1 MKRWQTLRGHWAA
14 LQRRERQALTL
25 MAVVLLACVAWRLAW
40 QPSTAQLAAAR
51 ESYQAQLLLAA
62 QAHRARPWQA
72 GSAPAGKPL
81 PSQLNESALAAG
93 LRVSRFD
100 IDSDSLR
107 MTLSGESGALLGWLQ
122 QTEQQGTRFE
132 TLVLEVEGEV
142 LQLGLMAPLQ

>member
-1 MKRWQTLRGHWAA
+1 MKRWQTLGGHWVA

-25 MAVVLLACVAWRLAW
+25 MAAVLLACAAWRLAW
-40 QPSTAQLAAAR
+40 QPSTAELAAAR
-51 ESYQAQLLLAA
+51 ESYQEQLLLAA
-62 QAHRARPWQA
+62 QAHRARPWRA

-122 QTEQQGTRFE
+122 QTERQGTRWE